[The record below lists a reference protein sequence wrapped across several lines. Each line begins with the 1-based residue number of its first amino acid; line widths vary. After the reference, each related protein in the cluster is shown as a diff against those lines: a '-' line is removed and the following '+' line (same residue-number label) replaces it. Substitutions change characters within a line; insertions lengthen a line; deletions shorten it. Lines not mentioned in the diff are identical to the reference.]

1 MRLKYQLS
9 LGVLLVLLAL
19 SSYAM
24 ESVWD
29 KAQVSYFGPS
39 KITVYRSASCGCCKK
54 WIEHLEEHHFTV
66 TDIPTNNIQAMK
78 QQYGVPANLASCH
91 TAIID
96 GYVIEGHVP
105 ADDIKQ
111 LLINKPDIVG
121 LTVPGMPVGTPGM
134 EMGGR
139 KDPFYVLQFNKDG
152 QVKPFHTYQNY

>member
-9 LGVLLVLLAL
+9 LGALLAL
-19 SSYAM
+19 LAISSSAA

-29 KAQVSYFGPS
+29 KEQVSYFGPS
-39 KITVYRSASCGCCKK
+39 NITVYRSPSCGCCKK
-54 WIEHLEEHHFTV
+54 WVEHLEKHHFTV
-66 TDIPTNNIQAMK
+66 TDITTENIQTLK
-78 QQYGVPANLASCH
+78 QQYGVSPSLASCH

-105 ADDIKQ
+105 AADIKR
-111 LLINKPDIVG
+111 LLIDKPAIAG
-121 LTVPGMPVGTPGM
+121 LAVPAMPVGTPGM

-152 QVKPFHTYQNY
+152 QVKPFNAYQNY